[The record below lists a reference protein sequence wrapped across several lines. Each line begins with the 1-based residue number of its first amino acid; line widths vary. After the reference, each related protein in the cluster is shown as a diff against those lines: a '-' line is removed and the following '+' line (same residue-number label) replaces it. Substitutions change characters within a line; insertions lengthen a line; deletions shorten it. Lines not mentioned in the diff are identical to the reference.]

1 MRRKDKERT
10 EAAFLESVLRE
21 AETVCLA
28 LNTGAAPYALYVNF
42 MYREGALFAHCATEG
57 RKLDLLR
64 ADPRVGFTL
73 ATDVQ
78 VLPELFTTRYRS
90 VSGWGTASIVD
101 DPAERLGVFAGL
113 AAKYRAACPD
123 PVPEAMSRQ
132 IAVLRIAIEAMTG
145 KESPGELSG

>member
-10 EAAFLESVLRE
+10 DAAFLESVLRE

-28 LNTGAAPYALYVNF
+28 LNTGAAPYALHVNF
-42 MYREGALFAHCATEG
+42 IYRDNALFMHCAAEG

-73 ATDVQ
+73 AVDVA
-78 VLPELFTTRYRS
+78 VLPERFTTRYRS
-90 VSGWGTASIVD
+90 VNGWGTAFLVE
-101 DPAERLGVFAGL
+101 DPGERRAVFAGL

-132 IAVLRIAIEAMTG
+132 IAVLRIDIQAMTG
-145 KESPGELSG
+145 KQSPPGES